1 MEPGVHHTKRA
12 NTVHT
17 RPSALSHAV
26 CVAGFML
33 LHIIGSAGGAA
44 RGGGATPA
52 SRLDMCR
59 WLAPPCEVQPVA
71 AAKAP
76 SGEKWRGGAPRVRL
90 RIRVRVA
97 FGVGV
102 GVGLGVGLGLGFAH

>member
-1 MEPGVHHTKRA
+1 
-12 NTVHT
+12 
-17 RPSALSHAV
+17 
-26 CVAGFML
+26 ML

-76 SGEKWRGGAPRVRL
+76 SGEKWLEGAPRVRV
-90 RIRVRVA
+90 RIRVRV
-97 FGVGV
+97 GVGF
-102 GVGLGVGLGLGFAH
+102 GIKEWG

>member
-59 WLAPPCEVQPVA
+59 WLAPPVRGPARGRSEGAERREVA
-71 AAKAP
+71 
-76 SGEKWRGGAPRVRL
+76 RGRT
-90 RIRVRVA
+90 
-97 FGVGV
+97 
-102 GVGLGVGLGLGFAH
+102 

>member
-1 MEPGVHHTKRA
+1 MHP
-12 NTVHT
+12 
-17 RPSALSHAV
+17 RPSAHSHAV

-59 WLAPPCEVQPVA
+59 WLTPPCEVQPVA

-76 SGEKWRGGAPRVRL
+76 SGEKWRGGAPRVIGL
-90 RIRVRVA
+90 R
-97 FGVGV
+97 F
-102 GVGLGVGLGLGFAH
+102 GLGLGLGWGWGWGWEYG